1 MGDEGLRGHAAG
13 GEVEES
19 EGLVGAA
26 ACDLLTVLGLLL
38 ARNLAQAVSMV
49 DTSDQAQ
56 PSTGASKSIA
66 ALPSLWPCSFTWYIL
81 TFLSHDETAR
91 KSACGENARP
101 DMLSSGGCTKAT
113 SFETSPV
120 VLEAAVVEA
129 ALPNRP
135 DILPGI
141 DRFQMRLAR
150 CYGSGLTIL
159 EMCKLFDINKSP
171 YVRQELLKADATV
184 HAIHLPAEESRK
196 SNLKLPSLMYGDAS
210 DAKVAI
216 RRSTCSGSVRSIR
229 LAGQQE
235 GFQSRKYSSIHILKR
250 VEIAGDQDRPVSLC
264 NGGN

>member
-1 MGDEGLRGHAAG
+1 MMRLRGSRL
-13 GEVEES
+13 VERMQ
-19 EGLVGAA
+19 GPI
-26 ACDLLTVLGLLL
+26 CC
-38 ARNLAQAVSMV
+38 
-49 DTSDQAQ
+49 
-56 PSTGASKSIA
+56 P
-66 ALPSLWPCSFTWYIL
+66 
-81 TFLSHDETAR
+81 
-91 KSACGENARP
+91 
-101 DMLSSGGCTKAT
+101 
-113 SFETSPV
+113 PV
-120 VLEAAVVEA
+120 VVLKRH
-129 ALPNRP
+129 LSRHLQLCLRQQWLRP
-135 DILPGI
+135 RFQTGLTSCRVST
-141 DRFQMRLAR
+141 RFQMRLAR

-159 EMCKLFDINKSP
+159 EMCKPFDINKSP

-210 DAKVAI
+210 GAKVAI